1 MDENI
6 KSAIRQT
13 AQTVGWKYI
22 EAIFHDEVVDGKKP
36 TTFNT
41 EGKSNEMIAREVTA
55 REMAAKLVVRALNKI
70 EKIAKEEKVKQVV
83 YK

>member
-13 AQTVGWKYI
+13 VNSVGWKYI
-22 EAIFHDEVVDGKKP
+22 DAVFQDELVDGKKP

-70 EKIAKEEKVKQVV
+70 DKIAREEKVKQVV